1 MKKLSLSPGV
11 KKMVGISLGITITMG
26 AITSIYF
33 TLSAP
38 QLPLFYSLAIP
49 SQQVVSKSWL
59 FVLPGLSLV
68 LTLTHTL
75 IMQFL
80 SKYNRLI
87 QSMFGWSGIV
97 VQVLL
102 LLALLRIIIITS

>member
-1 MKKLSLSPGV
+1 MKKLSLSPSV
-11 KKMVGISLGITITMG
+11 KRMVGISLGITIVMG

-68 LTLTHTL
+68 ITLVHTL
-75 IMQFL
+75 ILQFL
-80 SKYNRLI
+80 SKYNRSV
-87 QSMFGWSGIV
+87 QGMFGWSGIV
-97 VQVLL
+97 IQALL
-102 LLALLRIIIITS
+102 MIALLRIIVITS